1 MKIHNVRLG
10 HATNSSSSHSM
21 IFVNKSRPKDDFH
34 DDMFGWEN
42 FTLSSA
48 ESKRLYINA
57 QMSTAL
63 RNIGC
68 DADNAK
74 LIAQAL
80 SGIIGSDDIGVDHQS
95 QIALPC
101 AWTGAGL
108 DIDFAQSW
116 RDHVLRDDVVVLGGN
131 DNDHEHPMAGSGANA
146 GLGLGQETESPV
158 ARFDTKGNYWSLFSR
173 GSGAKIR
180 MSFDETAPAPTK
192 AFAPELV
199 DIKITDQC
207 HFGCTYCY
215 QGSTPAG
222 AHAEW
227 DAMSSIAYA
236 LGDLRVFE
244 AAIGGGEPTLHPKFV
259 EFCEL
264 LRRRGV
270 VPNFTTRS
278 LAWIKDADTFRRL
291 SAVIGSFAFS
301 VETGSDVRKFAAAL
315 KARKVETNDIYVG
328 SRRAAVQFVMGCRPM
343 EDFEDVLNAAQKA
356 SLRVTLLGY
365 KTTGRGCD
373 VTPHDYSGWLDV
385 VKRLRDKCN
394 CPRIG
399 IDTALALQYKDQIVE
414 AGIPA
419 WCFHTDEGTFSMYI
433 DAVSARVARSSYV
446 SSVEMIPMRIGY
458 DTKPLLSQFEKWQAA

>member
-1 MKIHNVRLG
+1 
-10 HATNSSSSHSM
+10 M
-21 IFVNKSRPKDDFH
+21 IFVNKSRPRDNFD
-34 DDMFGWEN
+34 DDMFGWED

-68 DADNAK
+68 DAGNAK
-74 LIAQAL
+74 LIAEAI
-80 SGIIGSDDIGVDHQS
+80 SGVVGSDEIGVDHQS
-95 QIALPC
+95 HIALPR
-101 AWTGAGL
+101 AWDGAEL

-131 DNDHEHPMAGSGANA
+131 DNSDGHPMAGSGANA
-146 GLGLGQETESPV
+146 GLGLGRETESPV
-158 ARFDTKGNYWSLFSR
+158 ARFDAKGNYWSLFSR

-180 MSFDETAPAPTK
+180 MSFDEKAPAPTK
-192 AFAPELV
+192 AFAPELI

-215 QGSTPAG
+215 QGSTPTG

-264 LRRRGV
+264 LRREGV

-291 SAVIGSFAFS
+291 NAVIGSFAFS
-301 VETGSDVRKFAAAL
+301 VETGDDVRRFAAAL
-315 KARKVETNDIYVG
+315 KAKKVETNDMCHG

-343 EDFEDVLNAAQKA
+343 SDFEGVLAAAHKA
-356 SLRVTLLGY
+356 SLRLTLLGY

-373 VTPHDYSGWLDV
+373 VTPHDYSGWLDI
-385 VKRLRDKCN
+385 VKALGNKHA
-394 CPRIG
+394 CPKIG
-399 IDTALALQYKDQIVE
+399 IDTALAAQYQKQIVD

-419 WCFHTDEGTFSMYI
+419 WCFHTDDGTFSMYI
-433 DAVSARVARSSYV
+433 DAVSGRVARSSYV
-446 SSVEMIPMRIGY
+446 SSVEMIPMRVGY